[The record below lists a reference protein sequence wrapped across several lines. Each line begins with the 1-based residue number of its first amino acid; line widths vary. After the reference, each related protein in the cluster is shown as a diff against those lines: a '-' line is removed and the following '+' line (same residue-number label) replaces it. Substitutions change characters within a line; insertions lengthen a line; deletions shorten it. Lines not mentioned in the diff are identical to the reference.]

1 MYSIAFK
8 SACQVCQQIVT
19 KAVVKNYEF
28 GVRAS
33 IAILPG
39 FGLTL
44 RTSITSSFKKCFT
57 LDILPLREFI
67 LWGKVSHGS
76 LGFVT
81 ALS

>member
-1 MYSIAFK
+1 MSSLSANCNK
-8 SACQVCQQIVT
+8 SRC
-19 KAVVKNYEF
+19 KNYEF

-33 IAILPG
+33 FAILPG
-39 FGLTL
+39 FGVTL

-57 LDILPLREFI
+57 FDILPLREFI